1 MKLYLYPII
10 ALGLIASSCN
20 NDAVEEPQPSVI
32 AKNTI
37 TYSPSAVNRTLD
49 EAISIANEA
58 KGMLNNSKSSRAG
71 INREIDLT
79 DGIKYV
85 VSNVSRSNPDT
96 LLYILNYKD
105 NAGFAVIST
114 RRSTEA
120 LLAVTESGTYTSPED
135 CDNPGFNMFM
145 DMATA
150 YVANAPVEPV
160 KPPTTPGVDGPF
172 EIQEVKREEITL
184 VNDTLPHR
192 VEVEWVQSGIF
203 GAYCKNGIA
212 GCNNVAAGMA
222 MSYFEYPS
230 SISLTYMDTP
240 QNMTLDWK
248 NIKRHKKGIYDFCC
262 QPNSPHTTIG
272 KLLRELGHRSGS
284 NYNSAEATSTLPS
297 KTRSALKK
305 LGFKVGD
312 IKKYYSKCI
321 WANIGDGVIIISGYQ
336 NSDGD
341 GGHTWLVDGY
351 AYLKK
356 QVIEYVRPIS
366 SPEWIETENVITE
379 YMYNWFNW
387 GMNNYDNT
395 LNGYYSDGV
404 FITRSPEH
412 YNLGYNVKFFTVNI

>member
-49 EAISIANEA
+49 EAINIANEA

-150 YVANAPVEPV
+150 YVADAPFTPPV
-160 KPPTTPGVDGPF
+160 PPTGGDQL
-172 EIQEVKREEITL
+172 EIQECKREEITL

-192 VEVEWVQSGIF
+192 VEVGWDQSGIY
-203 GAYCKNGIA
+203 GTYCKNGIA
-212 GCNNVAAGMA
+212 GCNNVAAAMA

-230 SISLTYMDTP
+230 SILLTYMDTP

-248 NIKRHKKGIYDFCC
+248 NIKRHKIGTFDYCC
-262 QPNSPHTTIG
+262 QPNSPHTTIA
-272 KLLRELGHRSGS
+272 KLLRELGQRSGS
-284 NYNSAEATSTLPS
+284 NYNSAEGTSTYPS
-297 KTRSALKK
+297 KTRTTLKN

-312 IKKYYSKCI
+312 LKKYYSKCI
-321 WANIGDGVIIISGYQ
+321 LSNIDNGIVIITGYQ

-341 GGHTWLVDGY
+341 GGHTWISDGY

-366 SPEWIETENVITE
+366 SPEWIETDNVITE

-387 GMNNYDNT
+387 GATDYNNT

-404 FITRSPEH
+404 FIPRLNKR
-412 YNLGYNVKFFTVNI
+412 YDFRYNVIFFTVNI

>member
-37 TYSPSAVNRTLD
+37 TYSPSAINRTLD

-120 LLAVTESGTYTSPED
+120 LLAVTESGTYTSPDD

-145 DMATA
+145 DMAIA
-150 YVANAPVEPV
+150 YVADAPFT
-160 KPPTTPGVDGPF
+160 PPTPPTGGDQF

-192 VEVEWVQSGIF
+192 VEVEWDQTGIY
-203 GAYCKNGIA
+203 GTYCKNGIA
-212 GCNNVAAGMA
+212 GCNNVAAAMA

-230 SISLTYMDTP
+230 SILLTYLGTP

-248 NIKRHKKGIYDFCC
+248 NIKRHKTGVSDYCC
-262 QPNSPHTTIG
+262 QPNSPHTTIA
-272 KLLRELGHRSGS
+272 KLLRELGHRSDSDYSSPYQTGT
-284 NYNSAEATSTLPS
+284 YPTYTHAT
-297 KTRSALKK
+297 LKK

-312 IKKYYSKCI
+312 LKKYYSKCI
-321 WANIGDGVIIISGYQ
+321 RGNIDNGVIIIYGYQ
-336 NSDGD
+336 APNG
-341 GGHTWLVDGY
+341 GGHMWLADGY
-351 AYLKK
+351 AYIKK
-356 QVIEYVRPIS
+356 QMIEYVRPIS
-366 SPEWIETENVITE
+366 SPEWIETENVISE

-387 GMNNYDNT
+387 GWTDKDKT
-395 LNGYYSDGV
+395 RNGYYSDGV
-404 FITRSPEH
+404 FAPRETK
-412 YNLGYNVKFFTVNI
+412 YNYPYSVTFFTVNI

>member
-37 TYSPSAVNRTLD
+37 TYSPSAINRTLD

-120 LLAVTESGTYTSPED
+120 LLAVTESGTYTSPDD

-145 DMATA
+145 DMAIA
-150 YVANAPVEPV
+150 YVADAPFT
-160 KPPTTPGVDGPF
+160 PPTPPTGGDQF

-192 VEVEWVQSGIF
+192 VEVEWDQTGIY
-203 GAYCKNGIA
+203 GTYCKNGIA
-212 GCNNVAAGMA
+212 GCNNVAAAMA

-230 SISLTYMDTP
+230 SILLTYLGTP
-240 QNMTLDWK
+240 QNMT
-248 NIKRHKKGIYDFCC
+248 
-262 QPNSPHTTIG
+262 S
-272 KLLRELGHRSGS
+272 
-284 NYNSAEATSTLPS
+284 
-297 KTRSALKK
+297 
-305 LGFKVGD
+305 
-312 IKKYYSKCI
+312 
-321 WANIGDGVIIISGYQ
+321 
-336 NSDGD
+336 
-341 GGHTWLVDGY
+341 
-351 AYLKK
+351 
-356 QVIEYVRPIS
+356 
-366 SPEWIETENVITE
+366 
-379 YMYNWFNW
+379 
-387 GMNNYDNT
+387 
-395 LNGYYSDGV
+395 
-404 FITRSPEH
+404 
-412 YNLGYNVKFFTVNI
+412 